1 MHSSYRNQRVTNRAA
16 VLGSVYGA
24 IRAGDEEEEDEK
36 AEKAPEGMDPLSH
49 KFLKTRQILL
59 SGEINKPLAERIIRQ
74 LLVLEADSETDPIRI
89 FIDSP
94 GGDADAGYAI
104 FDMIRFIKAPVYT
117 IGMGLVASAGSIIL
131 LAAPAE
137 RRFGL
142 PNSHYLIHQPL
153 SGIKGVAT
161 EIEIHAAEL
170 EKLRVKINVMISEE
184 TGQSVDKVAKDTDR
198 DYWMSAP
205 EAKDYGLIAKVISS
219 RNELQ

>member
-1 MHSSYRNQRVTNRAA
+1 MNFRYE
-16 VLGSVYGA
+16 
-24 IRAGDEEEEDEK
+24 DDPEEEDDKNEK
-36 AEKAPEGMDPLSH
+36 QAEGMDPLAH

-59 SGEINKPLAERIIRQ
+59 SGEINKPLAEKIIRQ
-74 LLVLEADSETDPIRI
+74 LLVLEADSDEPIKI

-131 LAAPAE
+131 LAAPKE
-137 RRFGL
+137 RRYGL

-170 EKLRVKINVMISEE
+170 EKLRVKINEMISAE
-184 TGQSVDKVAKDTDR
+184 TGHDVAKVAKDTDR
-198 DYWMSAP
+198 DYWMNAA
-205 EAKDYGLIAKVISS
+205 EAKDYNLVSKVIST
-219 RNELQ
+219 RKELP